1 MSQPC
6 QTRRLAP
13 SFPQKLVA
21 LLYFDGRTGIR
32 ELLSD
37 SLGFVLV
44 YALFD
49 RLRSAVNEVLG
60 FLQTKAGHFASRLDN
75 VDLVCTRGSQTPRK
89 LRLFLDRSSRSRPA
103 ASTRGSHSHRSGC
116 SGN

>member
-6 QTRRLAP
+6 QTRRVAP
-13 SFPQKLVA
+13 SFPQKLVV

-32 ELLSD
+32 ELLAD

-49 RLRSAVNEVLG
+49 GLWSAVNEVLG
-60 FLQTKAGHFASRLDN
+60 FLQTKTGHFAFLLDN
-75 VDLVCTRGSQTPRK
+75 VDLVCARGGKDPRK
-89 LRLFLDRSSRSRPA
+89 CGLFLARSSRSRPA
-103 ASTRGSHSHRSGC
+103 ASTRGSHSHRSG
-116 SGN
+116 